1 MAEAIIES
9 RSEKE
14 KELDNGTDG
23 DREKAVE
30 DYMND
35 EDDEK
40 HDEDEDGDKSK
51 DSQLNTLIKLKG
63 IPKCDSAAKYN
74 NFLYKLFVEE
84 LKINP
89 PSYRLPRSRDKWI
102 YLDVHTQEDK
112 KKVLDTIGEKYTF
125 EGRELTVKPIWL
137 RDNSKTEVEEKRV
150 LDEEAALD
158 VLLRY
163 RKMTYPQQL
172 KKKAEEA
179 DEMIQGIV
187 TSLKATN
194 TKFSKSLDRFPKL
207 SEMIPMLPIDGY
219 ANDCTFTV
227 EQDLETKKAK
237 VGIRVSDKSLPYVVP
252 IEKCR
257 QVPRPVIEAV
267 QDFIDHL
274 EDYGLKPYNRETL
287 EGNIMGIFCQMNT
300 ACEII
305 MSILI
310 PKEKIIYRDFTQVTP
325 PQAEEVEKIRE
336 DGKSDKETEFNN
348 EETKEEDVKKESD
361 DEKKTEEPQMD
372 IDGKN
377 SPEEKNAELSEQQ
390 TEHFKEDI
398 KEEGETKKPED
409 HDLKDNEDVRK
420 SSEIAD
426 DKEESNAK
434 ALQEL
439 EDEVAEARLL
449 QEEDDEEINVTTKN
463 SDLKEIKAGVI
474 KYFNERGKD
483 FGIVAFYSNWTFYS
497 KPNEWYDRAP
507 YYNYIV
513 GKVTLKESMNGVQFD
528 MSPYRQW
535 SPRTAAHLQIL
546 SLIERLA
553 QFDTNT
559 VVGICSEMRFL
570 EVYFAKKCKAVVSVH
585 AWNAKRT
592 NVNTKWAI
600 KRGFRNIE
608 FVSSKQGNLQ
618 FLEKTSL
625 SRNVPKVAVVW
636 TGTKPSVMKKFYDVG
651 CRQIILVTTTHRT
664 KFHDMAKHLEFVG
677 SHMAASKIFGVDTHP
692 HGHTYTLVALVE
704 EVAGAGKR
712 RHSDGPL
719 GLGAKRRSLQPLMDG
734 PSSVRRPWDNG
745 PPAVP
750 PQSQGDQWSTAISQM
765 TGFMQNQLIFNE
777 MMKQGI
783 QQMFPNKGNDQ
794 RSSNNWGD
802 SSDMRRQS
810 RSGDSRYG
818 NNGGG
823 YGQRGAGGS
832 GGSRASARDS
842 QNYKRK
848 RSNMRNSRGGV

>member
-1 MAEAIIES
+1 MAEDKSEQS
-9 RSEKE
+9 NSSEKE
-14 KELDNGTDG
+14 KIS
-23 DREKAVE
+23 EKEIDKDKVM
-30 DYMND
+30 DDDHDLND
-35 EDDEK
+35 DDDEK

-51 DSQLNTLIKLKG
+51 DSQSNTLIKLKG
-63 IPKCDSAAKYN
+63 IPRCDGPTKYN
-74 NFLYKLFVEE
+74 NYLYKLFVDEI
-84 LKINP
+84 KISP
-89 PSYRLPRSRDKWI
+89 PSYRVPRARDKWI

-112 KKVLDTIGEKYTF
+112 KKVLETIGEKYNY

-137 RDNSKTEVEEKRV
+137 RDNTKTETEEKRV

-163 RKMTYPQQL
+163 RKLTYPQQL

-187 TSLKATN
+187 STLKASN

-237 VGIRVSDKSLPYVVP
+237 VGVRVTDKSLPYIVP

-274 EDYGLKPYNRETL
+274 EEYGLKPYNRETL

-310 PKEKIIYRDFTQVTP
+310 PREKVVSRDFTQVVQPQIEEKKDETP
-325 PQAEEVEKIRE
+325 KE
-336 DGKSDKETEFNN
+336 DGKN
-348 EETKEEDVKKESD
+348 ESKQETKEEKDEANADNKETNDSAETKKVDEMEVDNGKKDNEVSANEKCQESNDDGKGEGKKE
-361 DEKKTEEPQMD
+361 
-372 IDGKN
+372 
-377 SPEEKNAELSEQQ
+377 
-390 TEHFKEDI
+390 
-398 KEEGETKKPED
+398 EEGEINESESKKTVENGEETK
-409 HDLKDNEDVRK
+409 
-420 SSEIAD
+420 AM
-426 DKEESNAK
+426 
-434 ALQEL
+434 QEL

-449 QEEDDEEINVTTKN
+449 QEDDDEEINATSKN

-474 KYFNERGKD
+474 RYFHERGKD

-553 QFDTNT
+553 HFDSST

-651 CRQIILVTTTHRT
+651 CRQIILVSTSHRT
-664 KFHDMAKHLEFVG
+664 KFHDVAKHLEFVG
-677 SHMAASKIFGVDTHP
+677 THMAAAKVYGVDTHP
-692 HGHTYTLVALVE
+692 HGHTYTLVTLVE
-704 EVAGAGKR
+704 EVAGAA
-712 RHSDGPL
+712 L
-719 GLGAKRRSLQPLMDG
+719 
-734 PSSVRRPWDNG
+734 RRPWDNG
-745 PPAVP
+745 PPVP
-750 PQSQGDQWSTAISQM
+750 SQSGGGDQWSTALSQM
-765 TGFMQNQLIFNE
+765 TGFMQNQIIFNE
-777 MMKQGI
+777 MMKHGI
-783 QQMFPNKGNDQ
+783 QQMFPNKGDQ
-794 RSSNNWGD
+794 RGSGWGE
-802 SSDMRRQS
+802 SSDMRRGP
-810 RSGDSRYG
+810 RGGGDSRYG
-818 NNGGG
+818 NGG
-823 YGQRGAGGS
+823 YGRGVGGGGGGGSRGS
-832 GGSRASARDS
+832 GGRDS

-848 RSNMRNSRGGV
+848 RSNMRNRV